1 MSEVQNSE
9 SVEVETPVK
18 AYDLKVLGA
27 RLKAKG
33 LIEAEDA
40 AGSIYSELKVWI
52 EESAVI
58 SKTPYDNMALIIFP
72 QLDNLILPQI
82 DKIDGEES

>member
-1 MSEVQNSE
+1 MSEVQNE
-9 SVEVETPVK
+9 TVEKEVK
-18 AYDLKVLGA
+18 AYDLKVLGQ

-33 LIEAEDA
+33 LVEVEDA
-40 AGSIYSELKVWI
+40 AEGIYTELKAWI

-72 QLDNLILPQI
+72 QLDSLILPAI
-82 DKIDGEES
+82 DKIDGEE